1 MAEKVLRSVT
11 LSAMSRSRKSSDLQ
25 CTVSK
30 LESVNLVDL
39 RCRLDDDRCFEVL
52 RLDEDRCFEDDE
64 DDP

>member
-1 MAEKVLRSVT
+1 MLET
-11 LSAMSRSRKSSDLQ
+11 LSAMSLSRKSSDLQ